1 MDRELWKQVDA
12 LLEQALEQP
21 PAEREAFV
29 LAASQDNPL
38 LRDEVLSLLKA
49 QAQAAGFM
57 ERSAMNVA
65 AHALGQDSKL
75 TSIVSTLVGQELEGY
90 RIEKL
95 LGAGGMG
102 EVYLARDLK
111 LGRLIALKVL
121 PLHFVVDA
129 DRLSRFQREAR
140 ALSSLNHPNLVTI

>member
-12 LLEQALEQP
+12 LLEQAMDQP
-21 PAEREAFV
+21 PGEREAFV
-29 LAASQDNPL
+29 LATARDNPV

-49 QAQAAGFM
+49 QSQAAGFM

-65 AHALGQDSKL
+65 AHALGHDSKL
-75 TSIVSTLVGQELEGY
+75 TTIVSTLVGQKLESY
-90 RIEKL
+90 QIEKL

-111 LGRLIALKVL
+111 LGRLVALKVL
-121 PLHFVVDA
+121 PLHFLVDA

-140 ALSSLNHPNLVTI
+140 ALSSLN